1 MTETIIKAHTVEVH
15 TVEVHAVAVDR
26 SGAHLPICGRSGL
39 TSTGKSAPAREV
51 TDSVCRNYLIDE
63 VFEGSVQ
70 FMESDEHWAKKFTYS
85 N

>member
-1 MTETIIKAHTVEVH
+1 MTNTIPTES
-15 TVEVHAVAVDR
+15 TSEVHAVVVDR
-26 SGAHLPICGRSGL
+26 KGLVLPICGRSGL

-51 TDSVCRNYLIDE
+51 TDEVCRNYLIDE

-70 FMESDEHWAKKFTYS
+70 FMENDQHWAKRFVYS